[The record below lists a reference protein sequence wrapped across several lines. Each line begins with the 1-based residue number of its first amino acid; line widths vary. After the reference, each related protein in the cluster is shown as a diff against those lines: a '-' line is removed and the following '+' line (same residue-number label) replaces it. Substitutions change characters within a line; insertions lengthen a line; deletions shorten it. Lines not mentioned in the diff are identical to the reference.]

1 MSLFQMLQDHSS
13 EILAEATES
22 MHRSHVKH
30 YESVGPEHIHQ
41 RLKALYVLT
50 VRAVKERNLG
60 PMIAH
65 AETVAR
71 ERFASGFDLWE
82 VQTAFNVLEE
92 AIWGRILKELAP
104 AGYAEALGLIST
116 VLGAGKDT
124 LARQYVSLASKSKAP
139 SLNLQSAVHRN
150 RRLIASSGSDV
161 HRVKV

>member
-1 MSLFQMLQDHSS
+1 MLQDHSS

-30 YESVGPEHIHQ
+30 YESVGPEHTHQ

-139 SLNLQSAVHRN
+139 SLNLQS
-150 RRLIASSGSDV
+150 LFTGTDGS
-161 HRVKV
+161 